1 MFPLLLCLVS
11 CSSAVKTL
19 GKGIAKDGGVLGT
32 EGRKVHGGG
41 GVLGIVR
48 SPGLLKAA
56 AKKPLFPSL
65 KAPPAKQVVLGTV
78 CSPGRL
84 TAPAKKPL
92 IPSLKVPPAKPF
104 LIELDSDTEDLF
116 TGLPVSASAATESH
130 VTDGDQGGVASDA
143 QAVVIHAETPG
154 EAFCQ
159 SPRDLHSHD
168 AWNDSLLA
176 MPAPDMAFHA
186 GATRDE

>member
-19 GKGIAKDGGVLGT
+19 GKGIAKD
-32 EGRKVHGGG
+32 G